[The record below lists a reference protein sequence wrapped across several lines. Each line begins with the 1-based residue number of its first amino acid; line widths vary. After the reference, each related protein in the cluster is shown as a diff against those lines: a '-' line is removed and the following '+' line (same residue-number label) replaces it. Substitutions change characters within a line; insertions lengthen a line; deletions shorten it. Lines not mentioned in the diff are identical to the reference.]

1 VVSYKQPRF
10 CNLPVCNK
18 VAYRLPVWSFTTP
31 WKGWSVNL
39 FMRKAHF
46 WYFLF
51 TSRQTM
57 QPVMQSAMLN
67 RCFPRSPLQ
76 LWQSQ
81 EPS

>member
-1 VVSYKQPRF
+1 
-10 CNLPVCNK
+10 
-18 VAYRLPVWSFTTP
+18 
-31 WKGWSVNL
+31 
-39 FMRKAHF
+39 MRKAHF